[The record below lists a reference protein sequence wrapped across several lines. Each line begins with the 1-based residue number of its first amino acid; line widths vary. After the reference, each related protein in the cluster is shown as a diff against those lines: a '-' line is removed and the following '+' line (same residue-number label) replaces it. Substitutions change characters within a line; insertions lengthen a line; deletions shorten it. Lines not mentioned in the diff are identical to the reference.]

1 MSEKDKKEIKKC
13 NICGADIKAG
23 SFYCHKCGRRVQEE
37 WKDVIGEA
45 EITKVSEKGKKP
57 GKSGT
62 SDRAILWVAA
72 IVLIVSIIT
81 SAILIGNKNKRDA
94 ERVPRLSGDPS
105 SGTPGESLAIEPVPA
120 FYLGEGCLT
129 GPDPTGEIS
138 WLMDLGD
145 SVVSP
150 PVYEGGVIYVV
161 TEEARE
167 IPMPGLASNAVRFY
181 SRLQA
186 VDAETGSMLWASET
200 FDIDKIRQSEVFTD
214 GTTVY
219 VLASSREVGILI
231 VGFDIATAGEEIWS
245 QGFFAEEAEFIGAA
259 MASDIIG
266 VCLKTRRGDY
276 GLNGVSTLT
285 GESRWYIKLPGEPSA
300 PEAFGKYLAFIE
312 NKRQSGS
319 LPMGTSNASVT
330 ILDGSSGLTVFKKD
344 VGFPDIWASPVMI
357 GGKLLT
363 GGPWAAGRLM
373 VECHDIGDPGA
384 PILWQW
390 DDWLQGGDLPPS
402 GIIAPGDKA
411 VFIGPLNKP
420 IIVSLED
427 GSIIPLEF
435 NPAEPLLY
443 PPISNGR
450 LLFVAD
456 ESGIISI
463 DPESGTTERAYIFP
477 YEFQPKADSHMI
489 YANGRIYCPGRNGRL
504 LAVE

>member
-1 MSEKDKKEIKKC
+1 MSEKEKSEIKKC
-13 NICGADIKAG
+13 NVCGADVKAG
-23 SFYCHKCGRRVQEE
+23 SYYCHKCGRKVQEE
-37 WKDVIGEA
+37 RKDVIAEA
-45 EITKVSEKGKKP
+45 EIKKVTASGKKSM
-57 GKSGT
+57 KSGA
-62 SDRAILWVAA
+62 SDRSILWVAV

-81 SAILIGNKNKRDA
+81 SVTLIGNKNKRDN
-94 ERVPRLSGDPS
+94 ERVPETSGNHVPV
-105 SGTPGESLAIEPVPA
+105 TPMASLEIESVPA
-120 FYLGEGCLT
+120 FYLGEGCSM
-129 GPDPTGEIS
+129 GPNPRGEIS

-150 PVYEGGVIYVV
+150 PVYDGGVIYIV

-167 IPMPGLASNAVRFY
+167 IPMPGSSSNAVRFY

-186 VDAETGSMLWASET
+186 IDAVTGSVLWASDT
-200 FDIDKIRQSEVFTD
+200 LGIDKIRQSEIFTN
-214 GTTVY
+214 GKTVY
-219 VLASSREVGILI
+219 VLAASREVGILI
-231 VGFDIATAGEEIWS
+231 VGFDIATGGEEIWT

-266 VCLKTRRGDY
+266 VCLKTKKGEY
-276 GLNGVSTLT
+276 ALNGVSTST

-319 LPMGTSNASVT
+319 LPMDTSNASVT
-330 ILDGSSGLTVFKKD
+330 ILDGPSGLTVHKKD

-373 VECHDIGDPGA
+373 VECHDLGA
-384 PILWQW
+384 PNSPILWQW
-390 DDWLQGGDLPPS
+390 DDWLQGGDLPPP

-420 IIVSLED
+420 MIVSLED
-427 GSIIPLEF
+427 GSIFPLEF
-435 NPAEPLLY
+435 IPPKRFLY
-443 PPISNGR
+443 PPISNGT
-450 LLFVAD
+450 LLFFAD
-456 ESGIISI
+456 ESGITSI
-463 DPESGTTERAYIFP
+463 DPESGTTERVYTFP
-477 YEFQPKADSHMI
+477 YEFQPRDDSRMI